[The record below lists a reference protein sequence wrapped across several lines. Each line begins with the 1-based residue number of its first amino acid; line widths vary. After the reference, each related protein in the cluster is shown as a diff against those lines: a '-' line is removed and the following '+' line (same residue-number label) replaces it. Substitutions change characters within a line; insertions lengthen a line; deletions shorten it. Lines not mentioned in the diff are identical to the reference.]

1 MRPKQK
7 RGFTLIEI
15 MVVIVIISLLAAIAI
30 PNLLK
35 AKISAN
41 ESSTKG
47 TLKSVANALE
57 NFAALNQAYPT
68 DTTQLIGAS
77 PPYLAIDYFTGSHFG
92 YVFTSNLA
100 AYSYTITAT
109 PLTTS
114 SGTSTFTITTGG
126 IIQAF

>member
-1 MRPKQK
+1 MKLRQK
-7 RGFTLIEI
+7 KGFTLVEI
-15 MVVIVIISLLAAIAI
+15 MVVIGIVALLAAIAI

-41 ESSTKG
+41 ESSTKS

-57 NFAALNQAYPT
+57 NFAALNQSYPA

-77 PPYLAIDYFTGSHFG
+77 PPYLAIDYFSGNHFG

-100 AYSYTITAT
+100 AYTYTITAS
-109 PLTTS
+109 PVNTS